1 MLCSGVNSIMRKKN
15 GAGMR
20 ECSEIYYPG
29 LCWRTVQLSVLVWL
43 VCNLFYA
50 VYILR
55 FKTNKPCNCT
65 NTLKLK
71 WDLLKHRKQRRAPVT
86 KLDVERTKLT
96 MELKTDVKLWWKTIK
111 AELLEFKKSSRKG
124 KTHKI
129 KRPKLREQYMALE
142 IKIEN
147 VTNFDEEWQKQL
159 SYKTAIKVKKIIDK
173 LQNPKRCDEYGQLYV
188 KVAECGFGCIMHD
201 LTNKL
206 NIATSYNKTLIL
218 QTSTSIYTRSQIM
231 SDILEPISKK
241 CQVPIKGKWVEPY
254 KFADLTQNKLCI
266 IKRQISGRAYTFRY
280 PVFTDEMWGNVEAFH
295 SDPMGWWISQMR
307 KSLFKP
313 KPKLQERIDYYAENV
328 DFSSPIV
335 GVHVRRSDKLTSPGE
350 FAVFRPLSE
359 FMKHVEEWY
368 DKYDL
373 RQAGLGDN
381 LKVERRVYLAS
392 DDLAVWDEAKVFDK
406 YTFLGNK
413 EFTERAS
420 EIETRD
426 TKSGLED
433 IIIEA
438 TLLSKCNFFVGTLSS
453 EIGQLAIE
461 MKQST
466 QLQDVFYDVR
476 SLEYEYGLIEGPKK
490 IQLVVYNSTKPLRLD
505 EIELLC
511 GDLMILDRNYFN
523 GYYYGTNVMTGKKGF
538 YKTHLVQNLPAL
550 LDMPNAALMEM
561 LVQIYGRVNIP
572 WLTEDIITLE

>member
-1 MLCSGVNSIMRKKN
+1 NQC
-15 GAGMR
+15 
-20 ECSEIYYPG
+20 
-29 LCWRTVQLSVLVWL
+29 
-43 VCNLFYA
+43 
-50 VYILR
+50 
-55 FKTNKPCNCT
+55 
-65 NTLKLK
+65 LK
-71 WDLLKHRKQRRAPVT
+71 
-86 KLDVERTKLT
+86 
-96 MELKTDVKLWWKTIK
+96 
-111 AELLEFKKSSRKG
+111 SR
-124 KTHKI
+124 
-129 KRPKLREQYMALE
+129 ALE
-142 IKIEN
+142 IKMEN
-147 VTNFDEEWQKQL
+147 VASFDEEWQKQL
-159 SYKTAIKVKKIIDK
+159 SNKTAKNVEKTIDR
-173 LQNPKRCDEYGQLYV
+173 LQNPKRCDQYGQLYV

-206 NIATSYNKTLIL
+206 NIATSYNKTMIL

-241 CQVPIKGKWVEPY
+241 CQVPIKE
-254 KFADLTQNKLCI
+254 FSDLTKNKLCF
-266 IKRQISGRAYTFRY
+266 IKRQISGRAYAFRY

-295 SDPMGWWISQMR
+295 SDPMGWWISQML

-313 KPKLQERIDYYAENV
+313 KPKLQERMDYYAENV

-335 GVHVRRSDKLTSPGE
+335 GYVHVRRTDKLTDDRE

-373 RQAGLGDN
+373 RQAGLGNN
-381 LKVERRVYLAS
+381 LKVEQRVYLAS
-392 DDLAVWDEAKVFDK
+392 DDLAVWDEAKIFDK
-406 YTFLGNK
+406 YTFFGNK

-420 EIETRD
+420 EIKTRD

-490 IQLVVYNSTKPLRLD
+490 LQLVVYNSTKPLRHD
-505 EIELLC
+505 EIVLLC
-511 GDLMILDRNYFN
+511 GDLMILDRKNFN
-523 GYYYGTNVMTGKKGF
+523 GYYYGTNVMTGKKAVIAMH
-538 YKTHLVQNLPAL
+538 KK
-550 LDMPNAALMEM
+550 
-561 LVQIYGRVNIP
+561 INICKK
-572 WLTEDIITLE
+572 INFAKIVS

>member
-1 MLCSGVNSIMRKKN
+1 QLLRGFQHAR
-15 GAGMR
+15 
-20 ECSEIYYPG
+20 G
-29 LCWRTVQLSVLVWL
+29 LCWRTAYYFVTLFACGCCLFNVIFDMRGTSVIIALQLTGIQNWT
-43 VCNLFYA
+43 Y
-50 VYILR
+50 
-55 FKTNKPCNCT
+55 KT
-65 NTLKLK
+65 
-71 WDLLKHRKQRRAPVT
+71 APVT

-96 MELKTDVKLWWKTIK
+96 MELKRDVELWWKTIK
-111 AELLEFKKSSRKG
+111 AELLEFKKSSRKE
-124 KTHKI
+124 KNIVFQNINQCLKS
-129 KRPKLREQYMALE
+129 RALE
-142 IKIEN
+142 IKMEN
-147 VTNFDEEWQKQL
+147 VASFDEEWQKQL
-159 SYKTAIKVKKIIDK
+159 SNKTAKNVEKTIDR
-173 LQNPKRCDEYGQLYV
+173 LQNPKRCDQYGQLYV

-206 NIATSYNKTLIL
+206 NIATSYNKTMIL

-254 KFADLTQNKLCI
+254 IFTFVIPEFSDLTKNKLCF
-266 IKRQISGRAYTFRY
+266 IKRQISGRAYAFRY

-295 SDPMGWWISQMR
+295 SDPMGWWISQML

-313 KPKLQERIDYYAENV
+313 KPKLQERMDYYAENV

-335 GVHVRRSDKLTSPGE
+335 GYVHVRRTDKLTDDRE

-373 RQAGLGDN
+373 RQAGLGNN
-381 LKVERRVYLAS
+381 LKVEQRVYLAS
-392 DDLAVWDEAKVFDK
+392 DDLAVWDEAKIFDK
-406 YTFLGNK
+406 YTFFGNK

-420 EIETRD
+420 EIKTRD

-461 MKQST
+461 MKQS
-466 QLQDVFYDVR
+466 
-476 SLEYEYGLIEGPKK
+476 
-490 IQLVVYNSTKPLRLD
+490 
-505 EIELLC
+505 
-511 GDLMILDRNYFN
+511 
-523 GYYYGTNVMTGKKGF
+523 
-538 YKTHLVQNLPAL
+538 
-550 LDMPNAALMEM
+550 
-561 LVQIYGRVNIP
+561 
-572 WLTEDIITLE
+572 